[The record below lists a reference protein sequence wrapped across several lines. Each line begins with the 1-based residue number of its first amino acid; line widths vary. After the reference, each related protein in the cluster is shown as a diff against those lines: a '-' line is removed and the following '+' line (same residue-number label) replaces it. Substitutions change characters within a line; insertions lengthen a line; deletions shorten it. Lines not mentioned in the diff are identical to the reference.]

1 MIIYEGLRTNEGNY
15 KYVIISLIL
24 HLIILPCAS
33 NCEGIILIITCLID
47 LLYLYYVFII
57 INMSSV
63 FAFFSGHL
71 GTAARGRAPR
81 CQKGAAEE
89 PLRGCLNSKP

>member
-1 MIIYEGLRTNEGNY
+1 MKDYELTKLNY

-47 LLYLYYVFII
+47 LLYLYYLLLLICHLC
-57 INMSSV
+57 SL
-63 FAFFSGHL
+63 FFSGHL
-71 GTAARGRAPR
+71 GTAARGTLHDVKRERPKSR
-81 CQKGAAEE
+81 FAAV
-89 PLRGCLNSKP
+89 